1 MEKTYIISA
10 KRTAVGS
17 FMGSLSKTSAV
28 DLGVAVTKAVLED
41 SGVKPEQIDE
51 VIMGNI
57 LSAGLGQ
64 NITRQIALKC
74 GIPES
79 VPSYTINK
87 LCGSGMKSIH
97 LAYQSILLGEADAVI
112 AGGTENMTQ
121 SPFLVKNAR
130 EGFKFG
136 NQTLIDSM
144 INDGLWCTMN
154 DYHMGIT
161 AENIAEKYG
170 ITREEQDKFAATSQ
184 QKAGKASQDGEFVEE
199 IVPVQVRKGKTTEE
213 FKTDEYIKGD
223 TSAEKLAKLRAAFK
237 TDGTG
242 TVTAGNASGLNDAA
256 AALLI
261 ASEKFVKENNLKPLA
276 EITGFASAGVD
287 PKIMGIGPVDA
298 VTKLLSKTGQKI
310 SEIDL
315 FELNEAFAVQ
325 SLAVV
330 KDLGVNPEKVNVN
343 GGAIAIGHPIGA
355 SGARIAVTL
364 LYAMKKR
371 GLKTGVA
378 SLCIGGGMG
387 IAMSVKML

>member
-1 MEKTYIISA
+1 
-10 KRTAVGS
+10 
-17 FMGSLSKTSAV
+17 MGSLAKSSAV
-28 DLGVAVTKAVLED
+28 DLGVAASKAVLEE

-64 NITRQIALKC
+64 NITRQIAIKC

-87 LCGSGMKSIH
+87 LCGSGMKSLH
-97 LAYQSILLGEADAVI
+97 LAYQSILLGEADAII

-130 EGFKFG
+130 LGFKFG

-161 AENIAEKYG
+161 AENIAEKYN
-170 ITREEQDKFAATSQ
+170 ISREEQDAFAAASQ
-184 QKAGKASQDGEFVEE
+184 QKASKASQDGEFVEE
-199 IVPVQVRKGKTTEE
+199 IVPVQIKKGKAVEE
-213 FKTDEYIKGD
+213 FKTDEYIKAD
-223 TSAEKLAKLRAAFK
+223 TTAEKLAKLRPAFK

-261 ASEKFVKENNLKPLA
+261 ASEKFVKENNLRPLA
-276 EITGFASAGVD
+276 EITGFAYAGVD

-298 VTKLLSKTGQKI
+298 VKKLLNKTGQKI
-310 SEIDL
+310 SDIEL

-325 SLAVV
+325 SLAVL
-330 KDLGVNPEKVNVN
+330 KDLGINPDLVNVN

-355 SGARIAVTL
+355 SGARIVVTL
-364 LYAMKKR
+364 LHAMKKR
-371 GLKTGVA
+371 NMKTGLA

-387 IAMSVKML
+387 IAITVKMV

>member
-1 MEKTYIISA
+1 
-10 KRTAVGS
+10 
-17 FMGSLSKTSAV
+17 
-28 DLGVAVTKAVLED
+28 
-41 SGVKPEQIDE
+41 
-51 VIMGNI
+51 
-57 LSAGLGQ
+57 
-64 NITRQIALKC
+64 
-74 GIPES
+74 
-79 VPSYTINK
+79 
-87 LCGSGMKSIH
+87 
-97 LAYQSILLGEADAVI
+97 
-112 AGGTENMTQ
+112 
-121 SPFLVKNAR
+121 
-130 EGFKFG
+130 
-136 NQTLIDSM
+136 
-144 INDGLWCTMN
+144 
-154 DYHMGIT
+154 
-161 AENIAEKYG
+161 
-170 ITREEQDKFAATSQ
+170 
-184 QKAGKASQDGEFVEE
+184 
-199 IVPVQVRKGKTTEE
+199 
-213 FKTDEYIKGD
+213 
-223 TSAEKLAKLRAAFK
+223 
-237 TDGTG
+237 
-242 TVTAGNASGLNDAA
+242 LNDAA